1 MRVEEQLP
9 PTNPPVVWRNFSRD
23 LREQFEKQILKGRIW
38 SWATRFMTSNGKS
51 ISFPLRKVWKW
62 GGRKVDASRI
72 IRIITTFC
80 LASCSKSTQTRTHS
94 PPFLRNAVFDWNRI
108 DEGEWKA
115 LKDISQFRSLP
126 YQLTANPG
134 SLNVSVNDDRLDKFS
149 FFFIFYFLG
158 FLHNFS
164 SILFDFFC
172 VLFAKKKMLSNGRLY
187 KKLNRKS
194 IWKMKLENLF

>member
-1 MRVEEQLP
+1 MRVEEKLP
-9 PTNPPVVWRNFSRD
+9 PTNPLVVWRNFSRD

-134 SLNVSVNDDRLDKFS
+134 SLNVSVNDDRLDNFS
-149 FFFIFYFLG
+149 FFF
-158 FLHNFS
+158 H
-164 SILFDFFC
+164 ILFSWIFAQLFFDPFWLLLC
-172 VLFAKKKMLSNGRLY
+172 TFRKKKMLSNGRLY

-194 IWKMKLENLF
+194 IWKMRLENLF